1 MPKRQRSHDTDD
13 NEDAVIIHENNEK
26 NEVNSNDKTYG
37 NNNINNDNQLP
48 SKLPIY
54 LCNAFTD
61 LYREDGLVALG
72 KGMGYMELL
81 ALLCRFYA
89 DGKEGHSSLFHDIF
103 GNEEDDGDV
112 EKDNK
117 REKMTKDKDEVS
129 SLTPKPTPIPPL
141 VFLIGLDET
150 ERTNL
155 LSILS
160 SWDTSSS
167 ILPTIIT
174 TETTSGGASE
184 RSALYSRG
192 GIFCVTA
199 RILVV
204 DLLTG
209 AASPSSGNDNNNINN
224 NNNSDNTIN
233 SNGCTFGNNNNIN
246 NKTQRGGLI
255 VAHAERA
262 TPDSTEAFIARIFR
276 SLWRSTSSS
285 LSSSSLQPPS
295 GFVKAISERPDL
307 LSSSGGGGGG
317 DGNSR
322 GRGSSSSGG
331 GGSGGVA
338 GRIDGILKSLRCAGG
353 IFTYPR
359 FLPDVEAE
367 MSEYAP
373 EVIELRQPLSCGMK
387 IIQNSIIAIIRVSL
401 FYY

>member
-1 MPKRQRSHDTDD
+1 M
-13 NEDAVIIHENNEK
+13 ILLLLI
-26 NEVNSNDKTYG
+26 YG
-37 NNNINNDNQLP
+37 
-48 SKLPIY
+48 SR
-54 LCNAFTD
+54 A
-61 LYREDGLVALG
+61 
-72 KGMGYMELL
+72 
-81 ALLCRFYA
+81 
-89 DGKEGHSSLFHDIF
+89 
-103 GNEEDDGDV
+103 
-112 EKDNK
+112 
-117 REKMTKDKDEVS
+117 
-129 SLTPKPTPIPPL
+129 PIPPL

-224 NNNSDNTIN
+224 NNNNDNTIN
-233 SNGCTFGNNNNIN
+233 SNGSTFGNNNNIN

-262 TPDSTEAFIARIFR
+262 TLDSTEAFIARIFR

-307 LSSSGGGGGG
+307 LSSSGGGGG

-353 IFTYPR
+353 IYTYPR